1 MRGTICLHL
10 PCLSSPQPF
19 SCFRPALCLCSLR
32 PIMAD
37 RASRNSASAEGS
49 ARGSDGYPGFP
60 PRPAADATGALLLP
74 AALDLRD
81 LEDLTDAE
89 LTTILRR
96 CSVAFLTRLARLCV
110 RIVRAEPEVIYCQ
123 EPCNNPDCNQA
134 CGRRIDPIPAGGVT
148 PAMRAASATALAGE
162 PGPSPTSPLLRPG
175 PFRPAVD
182 AWYCCLGQKGSDR
195 VCRWLACSRPFL
207 LRLLCRSH
215 LLLQAHFVDCLW
227 ILWTSAEMS
236 SAPPA
241 FDDPL
246 ALSALLAKWTAPD
259 TLHPLLVAK
268 GFRTIAS
275 IAYAIPGDG
284 SPDDFLRV
292 LWPPSDPDNPPT
304 LVTPEAS
311 FARRLLVQSRALVHP
326 PASSAGPAAAAIP
339 SAPPPKITAEN
350 AETLRAKF
358 IDSYPGELLSPAS
371 TPSVEFLNRL
381 RAELDKPTTLWVP
394 WRLRTSE
401 HDLQMFYEN
410 RRPRSD
416 GQLLRHLLDGVPEPV
431 TAQAPAHTSG
441 PVEPALRRH
450 LGLLITALA
459 FLGDL
464 HLKLGKA
471 YAESFIAAATATPL
485 DSSLRPPSMQEVLAA
500 DKAVW
505 GAIAGL
511 MRDEKFSLADALQE
525 ITVTRH
531 MILTVLCPR
540 PRSMPAPPVRDSNP
554 RSGAN
559 AASDRADILTEKKYA
574 GGSCLAGASCPSAGS
589 PIRAAA
595 PLSMAL
601 SELGC
606 DRIAPVDA
614 LFGEQID
621 VLDPVHQAYLGT
633 RPTWIGW
640 CISLN
645 SFTAAM
651 EPSKQARLR
660 SLLRSAL
667 DLDSLPLALLRKLT
681 GKLLWVCSLFRAF
694 RPSLA
699 PLYKDQSLPP
709 LVHVALGPEK

>member
-1 MRGTICLHL
+1 
-10 PCLSSPQPF
+10 
-19 SCFRPALCLCSLR
+19 
-32 PIMAD
+32 MAD
-37 RASRNSASAEGS
+37 RASRNSASAQGS

-89 LTTILRR
+89 ITTILRR

-134 CGRRIDPIPAGGVT
+134 CGGVT

-175 PFRPAVD
+175 PLRPAVD
-182 AWYCCLGQKGSDR
+182 
-195 VCRWLACSRPFL
+195 
-207 LRLLCRSH
+207 
-215 LLLQAHFVDCLW
+215 AHFVDCLW

-236 SAPPA
+236 SAPAA

-284 SPDDFLRV
+284 SPDDFLHV
-292 LWPPSDPDNPPT
+292 LWPPSDPNNPPT

-339 SAPPPKITAEN
+339 AAPPPKITAEN

-394 WRLRTSE
+394 CPCIHVW
-401 HDLQMFYEN
+401 
-410 RRPRSD
+410 
-416 GQLLRHLLDGVPEPV
+416 
-431 TAQAPAHTSG
+431 SG
-441 PVEPALRRH
+441 GAYLEA
-450 LGLLITALA
+450 TLA

-471 YAESFIAAATATPL
+471 YAESFIAAATAAPL

-531 MILTVLCPR
+531 MIPTVLCPR

-554 RSGAN
+554 RSAAN
-559 AASDRADILTEKKYA
+559 AASDRAKRL
-574 GGSCLAGASCPSAGS
+574 
-589 PIRAAA
+589 AA
-595 PLSMAL
+595 PAPPPEDGTVVAQMVDEASVVDSSSSDGSVVEVETAARVRRAPLHPLPPPKPPPQAQNQPL
-601 SELGC
+601 LNRPCC

-621 VLDPVHQAYLGT
+621 VLDPVHQAYLGS

-651 EPSKQARLR
+651 EPGKQ
-660 SLLRSAL
+660 
-667 DLDSLPLALLRKLT
+667 
-681 GKLLWVCSLFRAF
+681 
-694 RPSLA
+694 
-699 PLYKDQSLPP
+699 
-709 LVHVALGPEK
+709 